1 MDVIKRVTLL
11 LILVMIVSIFA
22 GCAKTD
28 ENDAPVETTVATSDK
43 AEITQAEAKEEP
55 ELIEVKPNPPAITA
69 SKRVIVS
76 RDFEKA
82 TFSASNGCELPYRL
96 YIPIDYDASYAYP
109 VLLMLHGLGGVGT
122 GNEIQIRSRGLQGAF
137 MDLDHEMYRCIVV
150 APQCPYDKWCGYLLG
165 GYSIDD
171 TPITEPMEAVIELL
185 DYIDTNYSTHPG
197 RKYVMGGSMGG
208 FGTWDIISR
217 YPEKFTVAVPFCGG
231 GDTAYAEE
239 LKDIY
244 IHVYHDTYDDT
255 IPVIAAR
262 RMVNAIKAVGGER
275 IEYTETSGHGHD
287 IESVVLNENDLSIYD
302 WLFEKVKDG
311 YVVVEERK

>member
-1 MDVIKRVTLL
+1 MIFKKVIAVLL
-11 LILVMIVSIFA
+11 TFGLAASFF
-22 GCAKTD
+22 GCA
-28 ENDAPVETTVATSDK
+28 EVPQNDDVSETTAQITEETTVQ
-43 AEITQAEAKEEP
+43 IEE
-55 ELIEVKPNPPAITA
+55 EVKLIEVKPDPPAVAA
-69 SKRVIVS
+69 SNRIIVS
-76 RDFEKA
+76 RDFAKE

-96 YIPIDYDASYAYP
+96 YVPENYDENYAYP
-109 VLLMLHGLGGVGT
+109 VLLMLHGMGGVGT
-122 GNEIQIRSRGLQGAF
+122 GNEIQIKSRGLQGAF

-150 APQCPYDKWCGYLLG
+150 APQCPYGRWCDYLLG

-171 TPITEPMEAVIELL
+171 TPITESMEAVVELL
-185 DYIDTNYSTHPG
+185 DYIDSTYSTHPG

-208 FGTWDIISR
+208 FGTWDIITR
-217 YPEKFTVAVPFCGG
+217 YPEKFAAAVPFCGG

-244 IHVYHDTYDDT
+244 IHVYHDTHDDT

-275 IEYTETSGHGHD
+275 IEYTETNGYGHD

-302 WLFEKVKDG
+302 WIFEKVKDG
-311 YVVVEERK
+311 YVSVEEEK

>member
-28 ENDAPVETTVATSDK
+28 ENDAPVETTVDTSDK

-55 ELIEVKPNPPAITA
+55 ELIEVKPNPPAVTA
-69 SKRVIVS
+69 SKRIIVS

-109 VLLMLHGLGGVGT
+109 VLLMLHGMGEIGT
-122 GNEIQIRSRGLQGAF
+122 DNNSHIKSPGLQAAF
-137 MDLDHEMYRCIVV
+137 MDLDHEIYRCIIV
-150 APQCPYDKWCGYLLG
+150 APQCPYDRWCGYNLG

-171 TPITEPMEAVIELL
+171 TPITEPMEAVVELL

-208 FGTWDIISR
+208 FGTWDIITR
-217 YPEKFTVAVPFCGG
+217 YHDKFAAAVPFCGG
-231 GDTAYAEE
+231 GDSAYAEE
-239 LKDIY
+239 LKDVY
-244 IHVYHDTYDDT
+244 IHIYHDIEDDT

-262 RMVNAIKAVGGER
+262 RMYKAIKAIGGER
-275 IEYTETSGHGHD
+275 IEYTETSGYGHL
-287 IESVVLNENDLSIYD
+287 IERNVLNENDYSIYD
-302 WLFEKVKDG
+302 WLFEKVRDG
-311 YVVVEERK
+311 YITVEE